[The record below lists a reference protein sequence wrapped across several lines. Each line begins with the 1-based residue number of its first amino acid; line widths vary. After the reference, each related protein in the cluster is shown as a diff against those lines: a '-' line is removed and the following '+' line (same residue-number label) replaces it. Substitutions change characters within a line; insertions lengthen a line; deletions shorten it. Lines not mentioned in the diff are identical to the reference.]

1 MSIAISDGTGSI
13 IVTYTN
19 TKTSTAIRSDSYC
32 KGQFNIVADK
42 NRNVIVFNSIGTAG
56 SEKGNPSQR
65 FRYEE
70 ITSPS
75 STDVLDLKSQIDAW
89 NVASGGSVS
98 GVVTNEDAKSA
109 EMTGSNDVFTTTYPF
124 VYHSIE
130 VFFNELKMTLNV
142 DYTEDG
148 AAGEI
153 TFLTITPDATL
164 PTPDTLT
171 FNYIK
176 L

>member
-1 MSIAISDGTGSI
+1 MSQITRGQRRAYDLLVAQGGGG
-13 IVTYTN
+13 
-19 TKTSTAIRSDSYC
+19 STA
-32 KGQFNIVADK
+32 NIV
-42 NRNVIVFNSIGTAG
+42 
-56 SEKGNPSQR
+56 
-65 FRYEE
+65 
-70 ITSPS
+70 
-75 STDVLDLKSQIDAW
+75 L
-89 NVASGGSVS
+89 
-98 GVVTNEDAKSA
+98 NESAKSA
-109 EMTGSNDVFTTTYPF
+109 EMTGLNSVFTTTYPF

-153 TFLTITPDATL
+153 AFLAITPDATL

-171 FNYIK
+171 YNYIK